1 MHDWMQESSAGGY
14 LLHLSKLL
22 VIESPSHLGP
32 NPVLH
37 PWHIFEPFARRSHRH
52 RASLRLKILQAISQ
66 MKKLSNEKNQN
77 NISASHI
84 FNVHCPSSI
93 SLQLSLSLSTCKS
106 SHVWFFLQI
115 FKLWQICAGCGTSI
129 ADPTTKASVFLQ
141 QLVLHNTTNDTSKG
155 NTGTTLRSKNHWTLP
170 ILKKMK
176 NIHLLNL
183 KEGASKSSRAS
194 SVL

>member
-93 SLQLSLSLSTCKS
+93 SLQLSLSLSLLARVPMCGS
-106 SHVWFFLQI
+106 S
-115 FKLWQICAGCGTSI
+115 
-129 ADPTTKASVFLQ
+129 
-141 QLVLHNTTNDTSKG
+141 
-155 NTGTTLRSKNHWTLP
+155 
-170 ILKKMK
+170 
-176 NIHLLNL
+176 
-183 KEGASKSSRAS
+183 SKSSS
-194 SVL
+194 SGRSAPGVVLVSLIPRPKPVSFCNSWSCTTQPTTPRKETQELL